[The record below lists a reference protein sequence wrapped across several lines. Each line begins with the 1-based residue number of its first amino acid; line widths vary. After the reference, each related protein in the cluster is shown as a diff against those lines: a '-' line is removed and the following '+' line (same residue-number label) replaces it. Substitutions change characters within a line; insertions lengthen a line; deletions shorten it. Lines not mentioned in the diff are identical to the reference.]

1 MTAST
6 AAGNAGIGS
15 WIERRA
21 RAAPDGVALIA
32 GYRSLTY
39 AELAG
44 RVRRLANG
52 LRTLGVA
59 KGDRVAWLGPNHPA
73 FLESL
78 FAAGLLGAALA
89 PVNHRLHD
97 AEINWILQDAKP
109 RVLIQHLAAG
119 ATTVRFPGSRQAA
132 VGGSLDGAADFEAL
146 IAASPGHAVEE
157 TVRLDDLCLLPHT
170 SGTTGRP
177 KGVMLTHGNVTWN
190 VINLLTSAD
199 FRSDD
204 VTIALAPFF
213 RVGGTGVNVLPVL
226 FMGGTVVVP
235 GSVQPD
241 DILRLTEQHH
251 LTVGFGN
258 PDILQSLARSPLWPA
273 ADLSGVR
280 FLITGGA
287 PVPEPLI
294 RTYLKRGLTL
304 LQGYGLS
311 EAAPVALLLQP
322 ESALRKV
329 GSAGTPPLFV
339 DTKIAGPTGAEV
351 GPGQAG
357 ELLVRGPNVMAGY
370 WNRPEDTAAVLT
382 PDGWLRTGDAARP
395 DEDGYIWIVGRV
407 ADSFISCGQVVHPGD
422 VERVLLSH
430 PAVADA
436 GVAPVPQSGPDHVGK
451 AFVVVARGAETTSQE
466 LLAWSRERLAPHQ
479 VPAFVT
485 FVDRLPRNSVG
496 KLIRAGLQD
505 AATPHRPDVADSQQL
520 TRRPGCRMEPSPGS
534 PTSSP
539 AAAGGTTAGPPPAT
553 TSAEP
558 ERPRAAAREP
568 ALTLRHSS
576 PESEQPGG
584 IR

>member
-1 MTAST
+1 VTAST
-6 AAGNAGIGS
+6 AVGNVGIGS
-15 WIERRA
+15 WVERRA
-21 RAAPDGVALIA
+21 RAAPDGVALI
-32 GYRSLTY
+32 GGDRSVTY

-89 PVNHRLHD
+89 PVNHRLD
-97 AEINWILQDAKP
+97 EAEISRILEDTRP
-109 RVLIQHLAAG
+109 RVLIHHCATG
-119 ATTVRFPGSRQAA
+119 ATAVRRPGSRHVA

-146 IAASPGHAVEE
+146 IAASPGHAIDEAVG
-157 TVRLDDLCLLPHT
+157 LDDLCLLPHT

-177 KGVMLTHGNVTWN
+177 KGVMLTHGNITWN
-190 VINLLTSAD
+190 VVNLLTCAD

-204 VTIALAPFF
+204 VTIALTPFF

-226 FMGGTVVVP
+226 LMGGTVVVP
-235 GSVQPD
+235 ADAGPD

-251 LTVGFGN
+251 VSVGFGN
-258 PDILQSLARSPLWPA
+258 PDILQSLVRSPLWPA
-273 ADLSGVR
+273 ADLSSVR

-294 RTYLKRGLTL
+294 RAYLVRGLTL

-322 ESALRKV
+322 ETALTKV

-339 DTKIAGPTGAEV
+339 DTKIAGPSGADVE
-351 GPGQAG
+351 PGQAG

-370 WNRPEDTAAVLT
+370 WNRPEDTAAALT
-382 PDGWLRTGDAARP
+382 LDGWLRTGDAARP
-395 DEDGYIWIVGRV
+395 DEDGYIWIVGRI
-407 ADSFISCGQVVHPGD
+407 ADSFISQGQMVHPGD

-436 GVAPVPQSGPDHVGK
+436 GVAPVPEFGQEQV
-451 AFVVVARGAETTSQE
+451 AEALVVVAPGAETTEQE
-466 LLAWSRERLAPHQ
+466 LLAWCRERLAAYQ
-479 VPAFVT
+479 VPACVR

-496 KLIRAGLQD
+496 KLIRAEFQI
-505 AATPHRPDVADSQQL
+505 ARYHRAG
-520 TRRPGCRMEPSPGS
+520 RPQRI
-534 PTSSP
+534 TSK
-539 AAAGGTTAGPPPAT
+539 
-553 TSAEP
+553 
-558 ERPRAAAREP
+558 
-568 ALTLRHSS
+568 
-576 PESEQPGG
+576 
-584 IR
+584 

>member
-6 AAGNAGIGS
+6 APGNAGIGS

-32 GYRSLTY
+32 GDSRLTY
-39 AELAG
+39 SELAN
-44 RVRRLANG
+44 RVCRLANG
-52 LRTLGVA
+52 LRALGVA
-59 KGDRVAWLGPNHPA
+59 RGDRVAWLGPNHPA

-89 PVNHRLHD
+89 PVNHRLD
-97 AEINWILQDAKP
+97 EAEVAWILDDIRP
-109 RVLIQHLAAG
+109 RVVIQHCAAG
-119 ATTVRFPGSRQAA
+119 ACAVRGPGSRQIA

-146 IAASPGHAVEE
+146 VAGSPGHAIEE
-157 TVRLDDLCLLPHT
+157 SVGLDDLCLLAHT

-190 VINLLTSAD
+190 VVNLLSCAG

-235 GSVQPD
+235 DEAHPD
-241 DILRLTEQHH
+241 DILRLTDQHRV
-251 LTVGFGN
+251 TVGFGN
-258 PDILQSLARSPLWPA
+258 PDILQSLIGSRLWSA
-273 ADLSGVR
+273 AELSSVR

-294 RTYLKRGLTL
+294 RAYLERGLTL

-322 ESALRKV
+322 EDALRKA
-329 GSAGTPPLFV
+329 GSAGTPPLLV
-339 DTKIAGPTGAEV
+339 DTKVVGPSGDDA

-370 WNRPEDTAAVLT
+370 WNRPGDTAAVLT
-382 PDGWLRTGDAARP
+382 PDGWLRTGDAART
-395 DEDGYIWIVGRV
+395 DEDGYTWIIGRI
-407 ADSFISCGQVVHPGD
+407 ADSFISYGHVVHPGD
-422 VERVLLSH
+422 IERILLSH

-436 GVAPVPQSGPDHVGK
+436 AVMPVSAPGNEPVAAALVVLAPGV
-451 AFVVVARGAETTSQE
+451 ETTEQE
-466 LLAWSRERLAPHQ
+466 LLAWCRQHLAAHQ
-479 VPAFVT
+479 IPAFVT
-485 FVDRLPRNSVG
+485 FTGRLPRNTVG
-496 KLIRAGLQD
+496 KLIRAQLPSPVTGGNLGNEPSSGRSAGPARSRPWPSATRTLQFIPSAVRRNLSD
-505 AATPHRPDVADSQQL
+505 PTQSLMTAASTALAATPRQEL
-520 TRRPGCRMEPSPGS
+520 
-534 PTSSP
+534 
-539 AAAGGTTAGPPPAT
+539 AAVHLEG
-553 TSAEP
+553 
-558 ERPRAAAREP
+558 
-568 ALTLRHSS
+568 
-576 PESEQPGG
+576 
-584 IR
+584 

>member
-1 MTAST
+1 MTTST
-6 AAGNAGIGS
+6 AVGNVGIGS

-32 GYRSLTY
+32 GDRSVTY
-39 AELAG
+39 SELAG
-44 RVRRLANG
+44 RARRLANG

-78 FAAGLLGAALA
+78 FAAGLLGAAMA
-89 PVNHRLHD
+89 PVNHRLD
-97 AEINWILQDAKP
+97 EAEIDWILQDIKP

-119 ATTVRFPGSRQAA
+119 ATAVRGPGSRHVA
-132 VGGSLDGAADFEAL
+132 VGGSLEGAADFEAL
-146 IAASPGHAVEE
+146 IAGSPGDAIEE
-157 TVRLDDLCLLPHT
+157 PVGLGDLCLLPHT

-190 VINLLTSAD
+190 VVNLLTCAD
-199 FRSDD
+199 FRSND
-204 VTIALAPFF
+204 VTIALVPFF

-235 GSVQPD
+235 GDVHAD
-241 DILRLTEQHH
+241 GIVRLTEQHH
-251 LTVGFGN
+251 VTVGFGN
-258 PDILQSLARSPLWPA
+258 PDILQSLVRSPLWPA

-294 RTYLKRGLTL
+294 RAYLERGLTL

-322 ESALRKV
+322 EAALSKV

-339 DTKIAGPTGAEV
+339 DTKIAGPDGADV
-351 GPGQAG
+351 GTRQAG

-370 WNRPEDTAAVLT
+370 WHRPEETAAVLT
-382 PDGWLRTGDAARP
+382 PDGWLRTGDVARP

-407 ADSFISCGQVVHPGD
+407 ADSFISHGQVVHPGD

-436 GVAPVPQSGPDHVGK
+436 GVVPIPASGQEQVGE
-451 AFVVVARGAETTSQE
+451 AFVVVAPGAETTEQE
-466 LLAWSRERLAPHQ
+466 LLAWCREHLAAHQ
-479 VPAFVT
+479 VPAHVT
-485 FVDRLPRNSVG
+485 FAGRLPRNSVG
-496 KLIRAGLQD
+496 KLIRAELQE
-505 AATPHRPDVADSQQL
+505 AATLIP
-520 TRRPGCRMEPSPGS
+520 PSRGK
-534 PTSSP
+534 
-539 AAAGGTTAGPPPAT
+539 
-553 TSAEP
+553 
-558 ERPRAAAREP
+558 
-568 ALTLRHSS
+568 
-576 PESEQPGG
+576 
-584 IR
+584 